1 MRHHGQ
7 DALIQTKAT
16 AERCCRDPKKRVCHV
31 KTLQGVRALGSGVQ
45 WPQDV
50 QERARYSHR
59 RAAFLAVVGRLNVCQ
74 CRRAVELTKTAW
86 P

>member
-7 DALIQTKAT
+7 DALIQTKASSNDKSANFVSVVST
-16 AERCCRDPKKRVCHV
+16 AW
-31 KTLQGVRALGSGVQ
+31 TFQGVRALGSGVQ

-59 RAAFLAVVGRLNVCQ
+59 HLG
-74 CRRAVELTKTAW
+74 KS
-86 P
+86 